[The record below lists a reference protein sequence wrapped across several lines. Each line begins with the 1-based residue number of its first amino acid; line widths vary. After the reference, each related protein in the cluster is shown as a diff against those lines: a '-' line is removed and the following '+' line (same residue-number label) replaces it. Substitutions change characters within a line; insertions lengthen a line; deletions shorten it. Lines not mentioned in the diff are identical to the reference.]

1 MDWISFFENWIW
13 FGCAAI
19 GFAILFNVPIRTLI
33 PVFLM
38 AALGGSVKLLIVHWN
53 TSIILGTLIGAVLI
67 GFLSIYAAHFRH
79 SPPVVFAIP
88 AVIPMVP
95 GSFAYNTM
103 KGLIRLT
110 NNTGTIDF
118 IELLKDTVT
127 NGLMTL
133 FILMAIAVGVVA
145 PMLITRRDSA
155 KQFKIH
161 LPNPIKQD
169 QISKKS

>member
-1 MDWISFFENWIW
+1 MNWIGFLENFVW
-13 FGCAAI
+13 FGCAAL
-19 GFAILFNVPIRTLI
+19 GFAILFNVPKRTLI
-33 PVFLM
+33 STFLM
-38 AALGGSVKLLIVHWN
+38 ASFGGTVKLLILHWN
-53 TSIILGTLIGAVLI
+53 NSIILGTLVGAVII

-103 KGLIRLT
+103 KGIIRLT
-110 NNTGTIDF
+110 NNTGTADF
-118 IELLKDTVT
+118 VELLRDTVT

-133 FILMAIAVGVVA
+133 FVLMAIAVGVVA

-155 KQFKIH
+155 KQIKIS
-161 LPNPIKQD
+161 LPHHTKQD
-169 QISKKS
+169 

>member
-1 MDWISFFENWIW
+1 MDWISFFEKWIW

-19 GFAILFNVPIRTLI
+19 GFAILFNVPKRTLI
-33 PVFLM
+33 AIFFM
-38 AALGGSVKLLIVHWN
+38 AAFGGSAKLLIVHWN
-53 TSIILGTLIGAVLI
+53 DSIILGTFLGSALI
-67 GFLSIYAAHFRH
+67 GFLSIFAAHFRH

-103 KGLIRLT
+103 KGIIRLT
-110 NNTGTIDF
+110 TNTGTTDF
-118 IELLKDTVT
+118 VELLRDTVT

-133 FILMAIAVGVVA
+133 FVLMAIAVGVVA

-155 KQFKIH
+155 KQIKIPLSH
-161 LPNPIKQD
+161 HSKQE
-169 QISKKS
+169 